1 MILKSS
7 ESKQRLQNLIEMM
20 LKFVKN
26 IRSMYKYYIFDI
38 LSTTSSSKRAQTHA
52 WQTTKQNMII
62 FVTFVNSVLPKLRK
76 RAFYFI
82 EIGKRYIIFHLYRQH
97 ISTQQTFEILKLSL
111 RIISKFQNSKTP
123 FVTGDFLEL
132 LYRPVKKLN
141 RFRKKHTKFER
152 KSKIYLLSL
161 SYFSSR

>member
-7 ESKQRLQNLIEMM
+7 ESKTKATESYRNDVENCQKYKIYVQILQ
-20 LKFVKN
+20 F
-26 IRSMYKYYIFDI
+26 RH
-38 LSTTSSSKRAQTHA
+38 STTSSSKKVQTRA
-52 WQTTKQNMII
+52 WQTTKQNMFI

-97 ISTQQTFEILKLSL
+97 ISTQQTFEILKLFL

-123 FVTGDFLEL
+123 FVTGDFSEL

-141 RFRKKHTKFER
+141 RFRKKTYKVW
-152 KSKIYLLSL
+152 KKK
-161 SYFSSR
+161 